1 MTPHLLLKKITEL
14 YILLVFILSIF
25 KSRPPRLIRDESLMN
40 LEGRGLNLTVCGIYT
55 KNFRS
60 KLHPFPAISCYNCEV
75 IRIPKLYE
83 LTER

>member
-1 MTPHLLLKKITEL
+1 
-14 YILLVFILSIF
+14 
-25 KSRPPRLIRDESLMN
+25 MN